1 MKRLSIYEKNFKSK
15 KEVSSSAFFFLFSEI
30 VQYCIKKDRQDLEKQ
45 LEEMGYPLGARFL
58 ELIVFR
64 DKGSKK
70 ETNIVSILLFIKHSI
85 WPIVFN
91 KIDCSVE
98 QNENQTNI
106 YMIKEENSLCN
117 QFACLPRGQRHAN
130 CSAFTAGLIEGI
142 LNAAGFSARVTA
154 LFDSEEGNPES
165 IERTTY
171 LINFAPE
178 VLERNLE
185 YDKKN

>member
-70 ETNIVSILLFIKHSI
+70 RNKHSLNFI
-85 WPIVFN
+85 IH
-91 KIDCSVE
+91 
-98 QNENQTNI
+98 QAQH
-106 YMIKEENSLCN
+106 MANSL
-117 QFACLPRGQRHAN
+117 
-130 CSAFTAGLIEGI
+130 
-142 LNAAGFSARVTA
+142 
-154 LFDSEEGNPES
+154 
-165 IERTTY
+165 
-171 LINFAPE
+171 
-178 VLERNLE
+178 
-185 YDKKN
+185 